1 MVKYYLCD
9 VKKRHKRR
17 VNFILINWVKYCTKE
32 VFKTLKIVLIG
43 FSIITAV
50 AVIKYKP
57 VYAVTL
63 SGKTIGYVVDKE
75 KTEKKVNNYINDKEG
90 NVAFRIANALPQYN
104 LVFVSRAKDTNERQ
118 VLLAVQDNIVT
129 TYETYAITLD
139 GEKKAEVSSE
149 AEAMQI
155 IEEIKAGVS
164 EEVGMTLGI
173 VTEYTN
179 DFKATSKEEAL
190 ASLNEVKTKKVAA
203 YETKKA
209 EEAKAAAI
217 AARKRAIASTTQV
230 ASTGAIS
237 GLQLSIPVTG
247 SISSRF
253 GTRGGSRS
261 GAHTGLDISTQLGT
275 GIRAIASGT
284 VTYAGYKGSY
294 GNLLIIDHGNGI
306 QSYYAHCNELYVGI
320 GASVNA
326 STTIASVGSTG
337 NSTGPHLHLEIRVNG
352 APVNPQ
358 QYLY

>member
-1 MVKYYLCD
+1 M
-9 VKKRHKRR
+9 
-17 VNFILINWVKYCTKE
+17 NFILGNWVKYCTKE

-90 NVAFRIANALPQYN
+90 NIAFRIANALPNYN
-104 LVFVSRAKDTNERQ
+104 LVFVSRTQVTNEPE
-118 VLLAVQDNIVT
+118 VLLAVQNNIVT

-149 AEAMQI
+149 VEAMQI
-155 IEEIKAGVS
+155 IEEIKTGVS
-164 EEVGMTLGI
+164 EEVGMTLGV

-179 DFKATSKEEAL
+179 NFKVISKEEAL
-190 ASLNEVKTKKVAA
+190 VSLNEIKTQKVTA

-217 AARKRAIASTTQV
+217 VARKKAIASTTQV
-230 ASTGAIS
+230 AATGSIS
-237 GLQLSIPVTG
+237 GLQLSMPVTG

-253 GTRGGSRS
+253 GSRS
-261 GAHTGLDISTQLGT
+261 SSRSSTHTGLDISTQMGT
-275 GIRAIASGT
+275 GIRAIAPGT

-294 GNLLIIDHGNGI
+294 GNLLIIDHGNGV

-320 GASVNA
+320 GASVDA

-337 NSTGPHLHLEIRVNG
+337 NSTGPHLHLEIRING

-358 QYLY
+358 QFLY